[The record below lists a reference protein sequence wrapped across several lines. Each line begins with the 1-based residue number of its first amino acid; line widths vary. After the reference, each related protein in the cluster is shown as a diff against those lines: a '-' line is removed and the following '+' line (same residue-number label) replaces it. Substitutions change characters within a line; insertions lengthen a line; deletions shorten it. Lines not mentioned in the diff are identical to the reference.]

1 MYGLVGRDEVGG
13 PDGVR
18 TRDRRIKSPSLY
30 LTKLQAQPSDRTLL
44 LERCASISSVFN
56 HLSVEESQR
65 LFGSQEPLCHTYQ

>member
-30 LTKLQAQPSDRTLL
+30 LTKLQAQLGLL
-44 LERCASISSVFN
+44 P
-56 HLSVEESQR
+56 R
-65 LFGSQEPLCHTYQ
+65 LFNASRKWDLKFL